1 MFAAQG
7 AWLRFKMALYVM
19 MAWHTK
25 QPRMVGCLD
34 TTGTGTCWLM
44 CEGIVVLP
52 KAANNTGLATVW
64 GKTYYIRLHYFIDK
78 TSIIG

>member
-7 AWLRFKMALYVM
+7 AWLRFKMTLQV
-19 MAWHTK
+19 MAWQTK
-25 QPRMVGCLD
+25 QPHLVGYQG
-34 TTGTGTCWLM
+34 TTHRTVTCWLM